1 MGKFHDD
8 GTLELGG
15 FGGLVSDDSAI
26 KQDTDYLRSE
36 IEHLKRLHST
46 LEMKTSFLT
55 SRVKCL
61 SKENERLSRG
71 FSFVIVCTMIL
82 IVAFIG
88 CYVLVCNG
96 LAWLDYA

>member
-8 GTLELGG
+8 GTLEIGG
-15 FGGLVSDDSAI
+15 FGGLTSDDSAT
-26 KQDTDYLRSE
+26 KRDTDYLRAE
-36 IEHLKRLHST
+36 IEHLKRLHSM
-46 LEMKTSFLT
+46 LEMKNSFLT

-82 IVAFIG
+82 IVALIG

-96 LAWLDYA
+96 LA

>member
-8 GTLELGG
+8 GTLEIGG
-15 FGGLVSDDSAI
+15 FGGLVPDDSAA

-61 SKENERLSRG
+61 SRENERLSRG
-71 FSFVIVCTMIL
+71 FSFVIVCTMIMF
-82 IVAFIG
+82 VALIG

-96 LAWLDYA
+96 LA

>member
-8 GTLELGG
+8 GTLEIGG
-15 FGGLVSDDSAI
+15 FGGLASDDSAT
-26 KQDTDYLRSE
+26 KQDTDYLRAE

-46 LEMKTSFLT
+46 LEMKNSFLT

-61 SKENERLSRG
+61 SKENERLSRE

-82 IVAFIG
+82 IVALIG

-96 LAWLDYA
+96 LA

>member
-8 GTLELGG
+8 GTLEIGG
-15 FGGLVSDDSAI
+15 FGGLVSDDSAT
-26 KQDTDYLRSE
+26 KQDTDYLRAK

-46 LEMKTSFLT
+46 LEAKTSFLT

-82 IVAFIG
+82 TVALIG

-96 LAWLDYA
+96 LA

>member
-8 GTLELGG
+8 GTLEIGG
-15 FGGLVSDDSAI
+15 FGGLVSDDSAT
-26 KQDTDYLRSE
+26 KQGTDYLRSE

-71 FSFVIVCTMIL
+71 FSCVIVCTMIL
-82 IVAFIG
+82 TVALIG

-96 LAWLDYA
+96 LA

>member
-8 GTLELGG
+8 GTLEIGG
-15 FGGLVSDDSAI
+15 FGGLASDDSAT
-26 KQDTDYLRSE
+26 KQDVDCLRSE

-71 FSFVIVCTMIL
+71 FSFVVVCTMIL
-82 IVAFIG
+82 IVALIG
-88 CYVLVCNG
+88 CYVLICNG
-96 LAWLDYA
+96 LA

>member
-8 GTLELGG
+8 GTLEIGG
-15 FGGLVSDDSAI
+15 FVGNATTSNSAT

-71 FSFVIVCTMIL
+71 FSFAVVCTMIL
-82 IVAFIG
+82 TVALIG

-96 LAWLDYA
+96 LA